1 MKTWMKGRAYRV
13 MEELLEKA
21 VRKLLKDKSYR
32 GNRRRS
38 CVSYSDAA
46 KPNTIFKKKSLSL
59 HFCLIAMNFLLDS
72 MKILSAS
79 NILGTLKVSC
89 LLLLFSTT

>member
-38 CVSYSDAA
+38 CESYSDAA
-46 KPNTIFKKKSLSL
+46 KPNTIF
-59 HFCLIAMNFLLDS
+59 
-72 MKILSAS
+72 
-79 NILGTLKVSC
+79 
-89 LLLLFSTT
+89 